1 MKPHDLTIPYELK
14 REVFLLSRR
23 TCSHCRKRAELLSSE
38 KTCPETYRCPYC
50 KSLWIFIPQLTIDAE
65 DLFSLSDE
73 ERSAILNAEC
83 LPGIELVWD

>member
-1 MKPHDLTIPYELK
+1 MKTHALAIPYEVK

-38 KTCPETYRCPYC
+38 ETCPETYRCPIC
-50 KSLWIFIPQLTIDAE
+50 KSLWIVLPELRVDAE

-73 ERSAILNAEC
+73 ERHAILNDES
-83 LPGIELVWD
+83 LR